1 VSAGTAS
8 GAPAPAGVPL
18 LGATL
23 GFCSLALGFAE
34 VRPNRI
40 ARGTLLYAW
49 QALSPAELC
58 FLLVP
63 LAAVAW
69 LAVSTAAGGEEGF
82 GPSRLLP
89 LACGAAGNVLVC
101 LVFALSGKAARSA
114 MPPGAP
120 FARVSM
126 GSGAWLMALAG
137 YVLVLHA
144 LHGGLLNRGEKALF
158 SVGGLAVLVGLALS
172 GAFGGMSVLREFAAR
187 RDRFAGELIS
197 HLVLSGSAVGAAVV
211 IGIPLG
217 VLAFRVSAAEGPV
230 FFIVNAVQTI
240 PSLALF
246 GILIAP
252 LAFISR
258 KYPFLRSLGIKG
270 VGAAPA
276 LIALTLYAL
285 LPIARNTYAS
295 LKVIDPGIPEAGR
308 GMGMGAL
315 RLLLAVEIPL
325 ALPIV
330 LSGVRISLVQAIGN
344 TAVAALIG
352 AGGFGVFVFQG
363 LGQAVPDL
371 ILLGAIPV
379 IVLAVAADRAM
390 QAIVRLLTPPGWR
403 AGEGP

>member
-1 VSAGTAS
+1 VL
-8 GAPAPAGVPL
+8 PL
-18 LGATL
+18 LCGV
-23 GFCSLALGFAE
+23 GG
-34 VRPNRI
+34 N
-40 ARGTLLYAW
+40 
-49 QALSPAELC
+49 
-58 FLLVP
+58 
-63 LAAVAW
+63 AV
-69 LAVSTAAGGEEGF
+69 
-82 GPSRLLP
+82 
-89 LACGAAGNVLVC
+89 VC
-101 LVFALSGKAARSA
+101 LVLALSGKTARGA
-114 MPPGAP
+114 TPPDLT

-126 GSGAWLMALAG
+126 GAGAWLTALAG

-144 LHGGLLNRGEKALF
+144 VHGGLLKKWEKALV
-158 SVGGLAVLVGLALS
+158 SLGGLSVLVFLALA
-172 GAFGGMSVLREFAAR
+172 GAFDGMSVIRELAAR
-187 RDRFAGELIS
+187 RDRFVGELLA
-197 HLVLSGSAVGAAVV
+197 HLLLSGTAVGAAIV

-217 VLAFRVSAAEGPV
+217 VLSFRVSAVERPV
-230 FFIVNAVQTI
+230 FFAVNVVQTI

-252 LAFISR
+252 LAFISM
-258 KYPFLRSLGIKG
+258 KYPFLRALGIKG

-285 LPIARNTYAS
+285 LPIARNTYTS
-295 LKVIDPGIPEAGR
+295 LKVIDPAVPEAGR

-315 RLLLAVEIPL
+315 RLLLEVEIPL
-325 ALPIV
+325 ALPVV

-390 QAIVRLLTPPGWR
+390 QALVRLLTPPGAR
-403 AGEGP
+403 NVAEGA